1 MMVGTVAIVILLLLV
16 PLFSGGNTGWTL
28 GSHDTHF
35 VVDGGRHTTALTSD
49 TVLAKTTGG
58 VAGRTGNDGF
68 VQKDVTP
75 TTTNATVIT
84 VVVAW
89 DTSTFMTTLTTRQ
102 LSIQI
107 IISIRDRLCFQSPGR
122 FLCLI
127 IVVLIS
133 TTAIA
138 IAIVTML
145 YECGHG
151 PHVSWKWNIIIVAV
165 VFVVHVVGRPL
176 VVLQFLLEQFGGRKH
191 QGKPMCMTE
200 ILMQIFGLRQI

>member
-1 MMVGTVAIVILLLLV
+1 MGTVAIVILLLLV
-16 PLFSGGNTGWTL
+16 PLFSGGNTGWTF

-49 TVLAKTTGG
+49 TVLTETTGG

-75 TTTNATVIT
+75 TTTTTVSL